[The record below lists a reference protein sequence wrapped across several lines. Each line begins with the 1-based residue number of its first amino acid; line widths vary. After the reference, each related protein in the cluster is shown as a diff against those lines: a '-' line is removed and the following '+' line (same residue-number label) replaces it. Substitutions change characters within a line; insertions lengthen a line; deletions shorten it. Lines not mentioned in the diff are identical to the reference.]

1 MEITVL
7 STYKILKEKAFNSD
21 ISETWVDW
29 AIEMIEAGYESEN
42 LYELAGISRPYNQ
55 FELHDLTSKVLKDL
69 ELDFSNKELT
79 LRNYVYYIIS
89 NSINKPETYLKTL
102 RELNTLCTELNFDK
116 EYLDFYFLYFAKD
129 DLIQYDSQSYWTG
142 ADKTNID
149 SIIKSTFENWNKKV
163 DEERIQNAV

>member
-29 AIEMIEAGYESEN
+29 AIEMIRAGYESEN

-55 FELHDLTSKVLKDL
+55 FELHDLTNKVLKDL
-69 ELDFSNKELT
+69 KLDFSDNEIVI
-79 LRNYVYYIIS
+79 RNYVYFLTS

-102 RELNTLCTELNFDK
+102 RELKNICTDLELDK
-116 EYLDFYFLYFAKD
+116 EYMDFYLLYFAKE
-129 DLIQYDSQSYWTG
+129 DLTESENQWYWNG
-142 ADKTNID
+142 ADRTNID
-149 SIIKSTFENWNKKV
+149 SIIREKFESWNKII
-163 DEERIQNAV
+163 EEKRNQNAV

>member
-1 MEITVL
+1 
-7 STYKILKEKAFNSD
+7 
-21 ISETWVDW
+21 
-29 AIEMIEAGYESEN
+29 
-42 LYELAGISRPYNQ
+42 
-55 FELHDLTSKVLKDL
+55 
-69 ELDFSNKELT
+69 
-79 LRNYVYYIIS
+79 
-89 NSINKPETYLKTL
+89 LKTL

-142 ADKTNID
+142 ADKANID

>member
-21 ISETWVDW
+21 ISEAWVDW
-29 AIEMIEAGYESEN
+29 AIEMIGAGYESEN

-79 LRNYVYYIIS
+79 IMFIRIIV
-89 NSINKPETYLKTL
+89 ETC
-102 RELNTLCTELNFDK
+102 EILCFG
-116 EYLDFYFLYFAKD
+116 
-129 DLIQYDSQSYWTG
+129 SVSYS
-142 ADKTNID
+142 KI
-149 SIIKSTFENWNKKV
+149 V
-163 DEERIQNAV
+163 

>member
-29 AIEMIEAGYESEN
+29 AIEMIGAGYESEN

-55 FELHDLTSKVLKDL
+55 FELHDLTNKVLKDL

-79 LRNYVYYIIS
+79 LRNYVYFIIS

-102 RELNTLCTELNFDK
+102 RELNTLCTELDFDK
-116 EYLDFYFLYFAKD
+116 EYMDFYFLYFAKD
-129 DLIQYDSQSYWTG
+129 DLIESETQWYWTG
-142 ADKTNID
+142 ADRTNID
-149 SIIKSTFENWNKKV
+149 SIIRTTFENWNKKIE
-163 DEERIQNAV
+163 EERKKNAV